1 MLLVALL
8 VGLCMPAMAQNAN
21 TALDLDDVTGAS
33 IDNVVGNVVY
43 IQNVATGLY
52 LKAGGEWGTNAVE
65 GRAAQPFLLE
75 KRADG
80 SYVISSIAGFFHS
93 SDMWVDWKLRKDS
106 RWTLTRVA
114 GTESGVY
121 QYYLTNASGRA
132 LASQGHA
139 AGQLAMSKHNS
150 NNYSQ
155 KWVFVTEALLKE
167 QMGHET
173 VTASTPIDVTPFI
186 KASSFDLTDGILMNS
201 PDSKEPWKDD
211 NDNNIS
217 SLPIYSKLGVAAYS
231 RNWNNF
237 STYGRYNWHSMIRGG
252 WGETS
257 VYNGAGIISEG
268 TMTREINISQTV
280 NSLPAG
286 KYYFSFEGFYR
297 YQETATDQ
305 FGNFIGGLIDLIF
318 GTNIQEANKPKFQV
332 RLTSGNTPIHT
343 FNLDANTDIAIE
355 DADSDELPGQQV
367 ATVFRD
373 NDRYKQYYEFELTS
387 AQSVTI
393 SIYKS
398 STSSDA
404 TWICVDNFT
413 LVYYGSN
420 TSTPDV
426 EDLSDL
432 YNSRLEAYIEKIRE
446 ELSNY
451 QGATDEL
458 IDEALGV
465 FNEGIVDVENAMANK
480 EITTEELY
488 REALSV
494 IDQAYRE
501 ALALLNKPVEGDYT
515 HLIGNPSFEFVADG
529 HSDIAKNW
537 VRHGSSNRE
546 QNSIATDQSHV
557 GISSGLPLVQKVN
570 DLPYGL
576 YRMTADVSAA
586 AGNTVYLMGNYYH
599 KGVTITNA
607 NQMQPVELYFL
618 LDDGYAGDAEAKLST
633 VIGAIGGSG
642 EGNKYYNFHGGIESA
657 TETVT
662 KQVTEEVTKQVEK
675 TRDKEYTETDLS
687 TSLSISSSNYNKGTL
702 TLSNNKGSLSYTSDG
717 SWQSGWSNYCYLSK
731 GKKLTITANANSG
744 ETLLITEVTIACRS
758 SWGTNYIGGSYTLS
772 NGVTSSTSGSNI
784 VLTSTNGV
792 QSVSLTNG
800 SDTQLHPNKIT
811 VKCKRTY
818 MGIETYYET
827 VTETVTKTVTE
838 EVPYDKLT
846 ADQTIQGCAFKVD
859 NFKLY
864 RVSDVPNGRL
874 FMELQKARNAQF
886 TDGITADIAQYE
898 SMFQNRLV
906 DNTGPGINVGTDFGY
921 NPAQRVM
928 EILRNAAKQQRTAG
942 ADMTYA
948 IFNQN
953 FDYWWG
959 NGANLGYAPG
969 WSSPGSSDTGDRNN
983 HFQYTTSVTDAEG
996 KKLFNTWSQG
1006 TPLTQTITGIPNGR
1020 YKLEAMVASG
1030 DPGNPGTVYLT
1041 AQTSAQEELYM
1052 QGVID
1057 ESCGKVFK
1065 NVSLEFDVTDGSATI
1080 GVVGGTDPE
1089 DANSLGEYTADGY
1102 WWYKADN
1109 FRLTY
1114 LGKEIEFFEKNM
1126 EIEQVQ
1132 DYYTTVTVNRQL
1144 KAKDSEGK
1152 PLWNSFVVP
1161 FDIPKEQ
1168 LSGWDVKEL
1177 VSSELKNNGEHISL
1191 VFGDATDGIKAG
1203 VPYMVRN
1210 TSLTDAITKIEMSNV
1225 SVNTKVLNHRATDVI
1240 AFIGVYARQQ
1250 IPAGA
1255 YFISDNKFY
1264 KAVDTSVNTSAKPD
1278 MISGFRGYFQVL
1290 KTDETANV
1298 RSLSFRIEGED
1309 ETDIE
1314 DVDQDEQLKVV
1325 GIYTVD
1331 GTRLNELKPGINI
1344 LRMNNGT
1351 TKKVMVK

>member
-465 FNEGIVDVENAMANK
+465 FNDGIVDVVNAMANK

-501 ALALLNKPVEGDYT
+501 ALALLNKPEEGDKT
-515 HLIGNPSFEFVADG
+515 SLILNPSFETAASNNPSTAASWFNA
-529 HSDIAKNW
+529 ARENNALKT
-537 VRHGSSNRE
+537 HGSYIGTSTGAP
-546 QNSIATDQSHV
+546 I
-557 GISSGLPLVQKVN
+557 VQKVN
-570 DLPYGL
+570 NLPYGL
-576 YRMTADVSAA
+576 YRMTADVTSAV
-586 AGNTVYLMGNYYH
+586 GNTVYLMGNYYH
-599 KGVTITNA
+599 KGIEITNA
-607 NQMQPVELYFL
+607 NKLETVELYFL
-618 LDDGYAGDAEAKLST
+618 LDDGYNGDLEGRLST
-633 VIGAIGGSG
+633 VLGVIGGSG
-642 EGNKYYNFHGGIESA
+642 DGNKYYNFRGIE
-657 TETVT
+657 TVSENESDT
-662 KQVTEEVTKQVEK
+662 KTVSK
-675 TRDKEYTETDLS
+675 DLN
-687 TSLSISSSNYNKGTL
+687 SSSAENHTYFDDATGKL
-702 TLSNNKGSLSYTSDG
+702 IHSSSG
-717 SWQSGWSNYCYLSK
+717 SWSSSRLNISTGENI
-731 GKKLTITANANSG
+731 TITATPKAG
-744 ETLLITEVTIACRS
+744 EQLLITKVKITCTASNRRGSDKNTVTEGYQMSLPSNQI
-758 SWGTNYIGGSYTLS
+758 YIEITA
-772 NGVTSSTSGSNI
+772 
-784 VLTSTNGV
+784 TNGGANQCV
-792 QSVSLTNG
+792 LTNG
-800 SDTQLHPNKIT
+800 SYSNMR
-811 VKCKRTY
+811 VKAIEIEYVRNHSFVTY
-818 MGIETYYET
+818 DRVQEP
-827 VTETVTKTVTE
+827 VV
-838 EVPYDKLT
+838 
-846 ADQTIQGCAFKVD
+846 QGCPFKVD

-864 RVSDVPNGRL
+864 WVSDVPNGRL

-1298 RSLSFRIEGED
+1298 RSMSFRIEGED

-1314 DVDQDEQLKVV
+1314 DVAQDEQLEVV

>member
-8 VGLCMPAMAQNAN
+8 VGLCIPAMAQNAN

-33 IDNVVGNVVY
+33 IDNVVGSNVVY

-93 SDMWVDWKLRKDS
+93 SDMWVDWKLREDS

-186 KASSFDLTDGILMNS
+186 KASSFDLTDGIEMDK

-211 NDNNIS
+211 NKNDIS

-237 STYGRYNWHSMIRGG
+237 STYGRYNWHSMIRGE
-252 WGETS
+252 WGQTS

-268 TMTREINISQTV
+268 NMTSQINISQTV
-280 NSLPAG
+280 DSLPAG

-305 FGNFIGGLIDLIF
+305 FGNLIGGVIDFIF

-332 RLTSGNTPIHT
+332 RLTSGNTIIHT
-343 FNLDANTDIAIE
+343 FNLDANTDITI
-355 DADSDELPGQQV
+355 DTKPLELAGQQV

-373 NDRYKQYYEFELTS
+373 NDKYKQYYEFELTS
-387 AQSVTI
+387 AQNVTI

-432 YNSRLEAYIEKIRE
+432 YNSRLKAYIEKIRE

-451 QGATDEL
+451 QGATEEL
-458 IDEALGV
+458 KNEALGV
-465 FNEGIVDVENAMANK
+465 FNDGIVDVVNAMVNN

-494 IDQAYRE
+494 IDEAYRE
-501 ALALLNKPVEGDYT
+501 ALALLNKPVEGDKTY
-515 HLIGNPSFEFVADG
+515 LIGNPSFEIQAEG
-529 HSDIAKNW
+529 HSDIAASW
-537 VRHGSSNRE
+537 VRHNSSSRQQSNM
-546 QNSIATDQSHV
+546 ATDQSHI
-557 GISSGLPLVQKVN
+557 GISSGLPLVTKVN

-618 LDDGYAGDAEAKLST
+618 VDGSYDADPNKNYSGDENGTVTT

-642 EGNKYYNFHGGIESA
+642 DGNKYYNFHGGIESA

-675 TRDKEYTETDLS
+675 TRDKEYTETGLS
-687 TSLSISSSNYNKGTL
+687 TSLSISSSNYNEGTL
-702 TLSNNKGSLSYTSDG
+702 TLSNNKGSFSYTSGG
-717 SWQSGWSNYCYLSK
+717 SWHSWSYNDWSEYCYLSK
-731 GKKLTITANANSG
+731 TKQLTITANANSG
-744 ETLLITEVTIACRS
+744 ETLLITKVTIACNS
-758 SWGTNYIGGSYTLS
+758 SWDTNYIGGSYTLS

-800 SDTQLHPNKIT
+800 SDTQLRPSKIT
-811 VKCKRTY
+811 VECKRTY
-818 MGIETYYET
+818 MGTETYYET

-864 RVSDVPNGRL
+864 LVSDVPNGRL
-874 FMELQKARNAQF
+874 FMELEKARNAQF
-886 TDGITADIAQYE
+886 VDGVTPDIAQYE
-898 SMFQNRLV
+898 AMFQNRLV
-906 DNTGPGINVGTDFGY
+906 SNDNSSDWGF
-921 NPAQRVM
+921 NPALRVM
-928 EILRNAAKQQRTAG
+928 EILRNTAKQQRSAG

-948 IFNQN
+948 VFNQN
-953 FDYWWG
+953 FDYWSG
-959 NGANLGYAPG
+959 NG
-969 WSSPGSSDTGDRNN
+969 WSAPGSSDTGDRNN

-996 KKLFNTWSQG
+996 KKLYNTWWQG

-1030 DPGNPGTVYLT
+1030 NPGNPGTVYLT

-1114 LGKEIEFFEKNM
+1114 LGKEIEFFEKDTV
-1126 EIEQVQ
+1126 IEQVQ
-1132 DYYTTVTVNRQL
+1132 DYYTTVTLNRTL
-1144 KAKDSEGK
+1144 KANST
-1152 PLWNSFVVP
+1152 WSSFVVP
-1161 FDIPKEQ
+1161 FDIPAEQ
-1168 LSGWDVKEL
+1168 LTGWDVKEL
-1177 VSSELKNNGEHISL
+1177 VRSELKNNGEHISL

-1298 RSLSFRIEGED
+1298 RSMSFRIESED

-1314 DVDQDEQLKVV
+1314 DVAQDEQLKVV
-1325 GIYTVD
+1325 GIYNVD

>member
-465 FNEGIVDVENAMANK
+465 FNDGIVDVVNAMANK

-501 ALALLNKPVEGDYT
+501 ALALLNKPEEGDKT
-515 HLIGNPSFEFVADG
+515 SLILNPSFETAASNNPSTAASWFNA
-529 HSDIAKNW
+529 ARENNALKT
-537 VRHGSSNRE
+537 HGSYIGTSTGAP
-546 QNSIATDQSHV
+546 I
-557 GISSGLPLVQKVN
+557 VQKVN
-570 DLPYGL
+570 NLPYGL
-576 YRMTADVSAA
+576 YRMTADVTSAV
-586 AGNTVYLMGNYYH
+586 GNTVYLMGNYYH
-599 KGVTITNA
+599 KGIEITNA
-607 NQMQPVELYFL
+607 NKLETVELYFL
-618 LDDGYAGDAEAKLST
+618 LDDGYNGDLEGRLST
-633 VIGAIGGSG
+633 VLGVIGGSG
-642 EGNKYYNFHGGIESA
+642 DGNKYYNFRGIE
-657 TETVT
+657 TVSENESDT
-662 KQVTEEVTKQVEK
+662 KTVSKV
-675 TRDKEYTETDLS
+675 LN
-687 TSLSISSSNYNKGTL
+687 SSSAENHTYFDDATGKL
-702 TLSNNKGSLSYTSDG
+702 IHSSSG
-717 SWQSGWSNYCYLSK
+717 SWSSSRLNISTGENI
-731 GKKLTITANANSG
+731 TITATPKAG
-744 ETLLITEVTIACRS
+744 EQLLITKVKITCTASDRRGSDKNTVTEGYQMS
-758 SWGTNYIGGSYTLS
+758 LPSKQNYIEITA
-772 NGVTSSTSGSNI
+772 
-784 VLTSTNGV
+784 TNGGANQCV
-792 QSVSLTNG
+792 LTNG
-800 SDTQLHPNKIT
+800 SYSNMR
-811 VKCKRTY
+811 VKAIEIEYVRNHSFVTY
-818 MGIETYYET
+818 DRVQEP
-827 VTETVTKTVTE
+827 VV
-838 EVPYDKLT
+838 
-846 ADQTIQGCAFKVD
+846 QGCPFKVD

-864 RVSDVPNGRL
+864 WVSDVPNGRL

-898 SMFQNRLV
+898 AMFQNRSV
-906 DNTGPGINVGTDFGY
+906 DNTKGGSDYGY
-921 NPAQRVM
+921 NPALRVM
-928 EILRNAAKQQRTAG
+928 EILRNTAKQQRSED

-948 IFNQN
+948 IFNQT
-953 FDYWWG
+953 FDYWSGHGWG
-959 NGANLGYAPG
+959 VISAGDDGTQDLGE
-969 WSSPGSSDTGDRNN
+969 RVN
-983 HFQYTTSVTDAEG
+983 HFQFTTSVTDAEG
-996 KKLFNTWSQG
+996 KFLLNSWRGLDGHQG
-1006 TPLTQTITGIPNGR
+1006 SGAHMAQTIEGLPNGR
-1020 YKLEAMVASG
+1020 YKLEAVVAAG
-1030 DPGNPGTVYLT
+1030 DNGKAGTVYLT
-1041 AQTSAQEELYM
+1041 AQTSAQTEIYKNSA
-1052 QGVID
+1052 VD
-1057 ESCGKVFK
+1057 NSAGKVMTPI
-1065 NVSLEFDVTDGSATI
+1065 SLEFDVTDGKATI
-1080 GVVGGTDPE
+1080 GVVGGSVTDGSYVAHD
-1089 DANSLGEYTADGY
+1089 DATKHRL
-1102 WWYKADN
+1102 WYKADN

-1114 LGKEIEFFEKNM
+1114 LGKEIEFFEKNT

-1132 DYYTTVTVNRQL
+1132 DYYTTVTLNRTL
-1144 KAKDSEGK
+1144 KANST
-1152 PLWNSFVVP
+1152 WSSFVVP
-1161 FDIPKEQ
+1161 FDIPAEQ
-1168 LSGWDVKEL
+1168 LTGWDVKEL

-1298 RSLSFRIEGED
+1298 RSMSFRIEGED

-1314 DVDQDEQLKVV
+1314 DVAQDEQLEVV

>member
-1 MLLVALL
+1 
-8 VGLCMPAMAQNAN
+8 MPVVAQNAN
-21 TALDLDDVTGAS
+21 TALNLDQVSGTDVLSTS
-33 IDNVVGNVVY
+33 GNVYY

-65 GRAAQPFLLE
+65 GRAAHPFYLE
-75 KRADG
+75 KRNDG
-80 SYVISSIAGFFHS
+80 SYAISSIAGFLHS
-93 SDMWVDWKLRKDS
+93 TDMWADWKLRNDS
-106 RWTLTRVA
+106 RWTITKVSGLA
-114 GTESGVY
+114 SGVN
-121 QYYLTNASGRA
+121 QFYLENANGRA
-132 LASQGHA
+132 LSSQGHVT
-139 AGQLAMSKHNS
+139 GQLMMDKHHAAS
-150 NNYSQ
+150 YAQ
-155 KWVFVTEALLKE
+155 KWIFITEAQMKE
-167 QMGHET
+167 QMSGA
-173 VTASTPIDVTPFI
+173 TATKPMDITPLI
-186 KASSFDLTDGILMNS
+186 KASSFDLVDGIVMND
-201 PDSKEPWKDD
+201 PDDANPWKDD
-211 NDNNIS
+211 NDNNIA
-217 SLPIYSKLGVAAYS
+217 SLPLYSKLTQAAYNRYWS
-231 RNWNNF
+231 NF
-237 STYGRYNWHSMIRGG
+237 ATYGRYNWHSMIRGE
-252 WGETS
+252 WGQTS
-257 VYNGAGIISEG
+257 VYNGVGIISEG
-268 TMTREINISQTV
+268 NMSRSINVTQTV
-280 NSLPAG
+280 NSLPKG

-297 YQETATDQ
+297 YQTSSD
-305 FGNFIGGLIDLIF
+305 FFGGLLDAIGDAFRDI
-318 GTNIQEANKPKFQV
+318 KFQV
-332 RLTSGNTPIHT
+332 VISAGNTTIKT
-343 FNLDANTDIAIE
+343 FDLQANTNIAI
-355 DADSDELPGQQV
+355 DSDPLEKAGQEV
-367 ATVFRD
+367 AKVFRD
-373 NDRYKQYYEFELTS
+373 NDNYKQFYEFDLTS
-387 AQSVTI
+387 QSDVTI
-393 SIYKS
+393 TIRKT
-398 STSSDA
+398 STSSSNA
-404 TWICVDNFT
+404 WICVDNFA
-413 LVYYGSN
+413 LVYYGDQSN
-420 TSTPDV
+420 TPDV
-426 EDLSDL
+426 EDLSEL

-446 ELSNY
+446 ELRNY
-451 QGATDEL
+451 PGATEEL
-458 IDEALGV
+458 RNEALGV
-465 FNEGIVDVENAMANK
+465 FNDGIVDVENAMANK

-557 GISSGLPLVQKVN
+557 GISSGLPLVQKVS

-599 KGVTITNA
+599 KGVTIANA

-618 LDDGYAGDAEAKLST
+618 LDDGYAGDANATLST

-800 SDTQLHPNKIT
+800 SDTQLQPNKIT

-818 MGIETYYET
+818 MGTETYYET

-1080 GVVGGTDPE
+1080 GVVGGTDPA
-1089 DANSLGEYTADGY
+1089 DANTLGEFTPDGY

-1114 LGKEIEFFEKNM
+1114 LGKSITFEEKAAT
-1126 EIEQVQ
+1126 IEQVQ
-1132 DYYTTVTVNRQL
+1132 DYYTTVTVNRPL
-1144 KAKDSEGK
+1144 KAKNAEGK
-1152 PLWNSFVVP
+1152 YLWNSFVVP
-1161 FDIPKEQ
+1161 FDIPAE
-1168 LSGWDVKEL
+1168 LLEGWEVKEL
-1177 VSSELKNNGEHISL
+1177 VNSELKNNGEHISL
-1191 VFGDATDGIKAG
+1191 VFGDAPDGIKAG

-1210 TSLTDAITKIEMSNV
+1210 KSLDKDVPQIVMNNVNVDTKNF
-1225 SVNTKVLNHRATDVI
+1225 NHRLAGNV
-1240 AFIGVYARQQ
+1240 AFVGVYTRQDVP
-1250 IPAGA
+1250 IGA
-1255 YFISDNKFY
+1255 YFINGNKFY
-1264 KAVDTSVNTSAKPD
+1264 QSVNENNRDK
-1278 MISGFRGYFQVL
+1278 ISGFRGYFQLV
-1290 KTDETANV
+1290 ENAQTANV
-1298 RSLSFRIEGED
+1298 RSMSFRIEGED

-1314 DVDQDEQLKVV
+1314 DVAQDEQLEVV

>member
-1 MLLVALL
+1 
-8 VGLCMPAMAQNAN
+8 MPVVAQNAN
-21 TALDLDDVTGAS
+21 TALNLDQFSGTDVLSTS
-33 IDNVVGNVVY
+33 GNVYY

-65 GRAAQPFLLE
+65 GRAAHPFYLE
-75 KRADG
+75 KRSDG
-80 SYVISSIAGFFHS
+80 SYAISSIAGFLHS
-93 SDMWVDWKLRKDS
+93 TDMWADWKLRNDS
-106 RWTLTRVA
+106 RWTITKVSGLA
-114 GTESGVY
+114 SGVN
-121 QYYLTNASGRA
+121 QFYLENANGRA
-132 LASQGHA
+132 LSSQGHVT
-139 AGQLAMSKHNS
+139 GQLMMDKHHAAS
-150 NNYSQ
+150 YAQ
-155 KWVFVTEALLKE
+155 KWIFITEDQMKE
-167 QMGHET
+167 QMSGA
-173 VTASTPIDVTPFI
+173 TATKPMDITPLI
-186 KASSFDLTDGILMNS
+186 KASSFDLVDGIVMNE
-201 PDSKEPWKDD
+201 PDEEEPWKDD
-211 NDNNIS
+211 NGNNIP
-217 SLPIYSKLGVAAYS
+217 SLPLYSKLTQAAYNRYWS
-231 RNWNNF
+231 NF
-237 STYGRYNWHSMIRGG
+237 DDYGRYNWHSMIRGE
-252 WGETS
+252 WGQTS
-257 VYNGAGIISEG
+257 VYNGVGIISEG
-268 TMTREINISQTV
+268 NMSRSINVTQTV
-280 NSLPAG
+280 NSLPKG

-297 YQETATDQ
+297 YQTSSGF
-305 FGNFIGGLIDLIF
+305 FGGFLDAIGDAFRDI
-318 GTNIQEANKPKFQV
+318 KFQV
-332 RLTSGNTPIHT
+332 VISAGNTTIKT
-343 FNLDANTDIAIE
+343 FDLQANTNIAI
-355 DADSDELPGQQV
+355 DSDPLEKAGQEV
-367 ATVFRD
+367 AKVFRD
-373 NDRYKQYYEFELTS
+373 NDNYKQFYEFDLTS
-387 AQSVTI
+387 QSNVTI
-393 SIYKS
+393 TIRKT
-398 STSSDA
+398 STSSSNA
-404 TWICVDNFT
+404 WICVDNFA
-413 LVYYGSN
+413 LVYYGDQSN
-420 TSTPDV
+420 TPDV
-426 EDLSDL
+426 EDLSEL

-446 ELSNY
+446 ELRNY
-451 QGATDEL
+451 PGATEEL
-458 IDEALGV
+458 RKEALGV
-465 FNEGIVDVENAMANK
+465 FDDGIVDVENAMANK

-618 LDDGYAGDAEAKLST
+618 LDDGYAGDAEATLST

-675 TRDKEYTETDLS
+675 TRDKEYTETGLS
-687 TSLSISSSNYNKGTL
+687 TPALSISSSNYNKGTL
-702 TLSNNKGSLSYTSDG
+702 TLSDNKGSFSYTSDG
-717 SWQSGWSNYCYLSK
+717 SWHNRSYNDWSQYCYLSK
-731 GKKLTITANANSG
+731 DQKLTITANANSG
-744 ETLLITEVTIACRS
+744 QTLLITKVTITCTS
-758 SWGTNYIGGSYTLS
+758 SSYRGGSYTLS

-800 SDTQLHPNKIT
+800 SDTQLRPSKIT
-811 VKCKRTY
+811 VECKRTY
-818 MGIETYYET
+818 MGTETYYET

-838 EVPYDKLT
+838 EVSYDKLT

-864 RVSDVPNGRL
+864 RVCDVPNGRL
-874 FMELQKARNAQF
+874 YMELQKARNAQF
-886 TDGITADIAQYE
+886 ADGVTTDIVQYE

-906 DNTGPGINVGTDFGY
+906 ANDASSDYGY
-921 NPAQRVM
+921 NPALRVM
-928 EILRNAAKQQRTAG
+928 EILRNTAKQQRSAG

-948 IFNQN
+948 IYNQN
-953 FDYWWG
+953 FDYWSG
-959 NGANLGYAPG
+959 HG
-969 WSSPGSSDTGDRNN
+969 WSAPGSSDTGDRNN

-996 KKLFNTWSQG
+996 KRLFNTWWQG

-1041 AQTSAQEELYM
+1041 ARTTAQEELYK
-1052 QGVID
+1052 QGIID
-1057 ESCGKVFK
+1057 QSCGAVFN
-1065 NVSLEFDVTDGSATI
+1065 NVELTFEVTDGTVTI

-1089 DANSLGEYTADGY
+1089 NANTLGDYIADGH

-1114 LGKEIEFFEKNM
+1114 LGNEIEFFEKNT
-1126 EIEQVQ
+1126 EIEQVE
-1132 DYYTTVTVNRQL
+1132 DNYTKVTLNRTL
-1144 KAKDSEGK
+1144 KANST
-1152 PLWNSFVVP
+1152 WSSFVVP
-1161 FDIPKEQ
+1161 FDIPADQ
-1168 LSGWDVKEL
+1168 LTGWEVKEL
-1177 VSSELKNNGEHISL
+1177 ISSELKNNGEHISL
-1191 VFGDATDGIKAG
+1191 IFGDATDGIKAG
-1203 VPYMVRN
+1203 IPYMVRN
-1210 TSLTDAITKIEMSNV
+1210 TSLTDAVTKIEMSNV
-1225 SVNTKVLNHRATDVI
+1225 GVNTKVLNHRATEVI
-1240 AFIGVYARQQ
+1240 AFMGVYARQQ

-1278 MISGFRGYFQVL
+1278 MISGFRGYFKVL
-1290 KTDETANV
+1290 ETDATANV
-1298 RSLSFRIEGED
+1298 RSMSFRIQGED

-1314 DVDQDEQLKVV
+1314 DVAIEEEVTV
-1325 GIYTVD
+1325 IGIYD
-1331 GTRLNELKPGINI
+1331 INGIRLSEMKPGINI

-1351 TKKVMVK
+1351 TKRVMVK

>member
-75 KRADG
+75 KRTDG

-211 NDNNIS
+211 NENNIS

-268 TMTREINISQTV
+268 NMTSQINISQTV

-305 FGNFIGGLIDLIF
+305 FGNLIGGVIDFIF

-332 RLTSGNTPIHT
+332 RLTSGNTLIHT

-355 DADSDELPGQQV
+355 DADSEELPGQQV

-373 NDRYKQYYEFELTS
+373 NDKYKQYYEFELTS
-387 AQSVTI
+387 AQNVTI

-451 QGATDEL
+451 QGATEEL
-458 IDEALGV
+458 INEALGV
-465 FNEGIVDVENAMANK
+465 FNDGIVDVVNAMANK

-501 ALALLNKPVEGDYT
+501 ALALLNKPVEGDKTY
-515 HLIGNPSFEFVADG
+515 LIGNPSFEFVADG

-618 LDDGYAGDAEAKLST
+618 LDDGYAGDAEATLST

-675 TRDKEYTETDLS
+675 TRDKEYTETDLP
-687 TSLSISSSNYNKGTL
+687 TSLSISSSNYNEGTL
-702 TLSNNKGSLSYTSDG
+702 TLSDNKGSLSYTSNGKWHNWEFLVDM
-717 SWQSGWSNYCYLSK
+717 NEYCYLPNNS
-731 GKKLTITANANSG
+731 KLTITANANSG
-744 ETLLITEVTIACRS
+744 ETLLITKVTITCTS
-758 SWGTNYIGGSYTLS
+758 SSYKGGSYTLS

-800 SDTQLHPNKIT
+800 SNTQLRPSKIT
-811 VKCKRTY
+811 VECKRTY
-818 MGIETYYET
+818 MGTETYYET

-864 RVSDVPNGRL
+864 WVSDVPNGRL

-886 TDGITADIAQYE
+886 TDGVTADIAQYE
-898 SMFQNRLV
+898 AMFQNRSV
-906 DNTGPGINVGTDFGY
+906 DNTKGGSDYGY
-921 NPAQRVM
+921 NPALRVM
-928 EILRNAAKQQRTAG
+928 EILRNTAKQQRSED

-948 IFNQN
+948 IFNQT
-953 FDYWWG
+953 FDYWSGHGWG
-959 NGANLGYAPG
+959 VISAGDDGTQDLGE
-969 WSSPGSSDTGDRNN
+969 RVN
-983 HFQYTTSVTDAEG
+983 HFQFTTSVTDAEG
-996 KKLFNTWSQG
+996 KFLLNSWRGLDGHQG
-1006 TPLTQTITGIPNGR
+1006 SGAHMAQTIEGLPNGR
-1020 YKLEAMVASG
+1020 YKLEAVVAAG
-1030 DPGNPGTVYLT
+1030 DNGKAGTVYLT
-1041 AQTSAQEELYM
+1041 AQTSAQTEIYKNSA
-1052 QGVID
+1052 VD
-1057 ESCGKVFK
+1057 NSAGKVMTPI
-1065 NVSLEFDVTDGSATI
+1065 SLEFDVTDGKATI
-1080 GVVGGTDPE
+1080 GVVGGSVTDGSYVAHD
-1089 DANSLGEYTADGY
+1089 DATKHRL
-1102 WWYKADN
+1102 WYKADN

-1114 LGKEIEFFEKNM
+1114 LGKEIEFFEKDTV
-1126 EIEQVQ
+1126 IEQVQ
-1132 DYYTTVTVNRQL
+1132 DYYTTVTLNRTL
-1144 KAKDSEGK
+1144 KANST
-1152 PLWNSFVVP
+1152 WSSFVVP
-1161 FDIPKEQ
+1161 FDIPAEQ
-1168 LSGWDVKEL
+1168 LTGWDVKEL
-1177 VSSELKNNGEHISL
+1177 VRSELKNNGEHISL

-1298 RSLSFRIEGED
+1298 RSMSFRIESED

-1314 DVDQDEQLKVV
+1314 DVAQDEQLKVV